1 MKTIFSFLFL
11 LWAISLSAQEVTL
24 SGEVKNQQQKPAE
37 FLNVILKKDDKAVQ
51 GAITNA
57 SGKFSVKIPKGD
69 YTLILEQFG
78 TEFLSKKISVSQNT
92 DLGILQ
98 INQAIEVEAVTVEG
112 RKKLV
117 EQKVDRIVFNVE
129 NSVQA
134 SGGDALD
141 ALKSTPGVQVRNEDI
156 SIVGKNGLRVM
167 VNDKII
173 QLSGEE
179 LTNYLKSIASD
190 NIQKIEV
197 ITTPPSKYDAEGN
210 AGLINIVLKKAKE
223 DHWSTTLRT
232 SYQQGIEG
240 NLRNGANFSYRKNK
254 FSALADLGYTNGK
267 QHYENDIHFWYP
279 KEYWVNR
286 LESKS
291 KVKIWSPLLNLNYD
305 LTDKSTLGVQF
316 MGNFFNKEINGSTA
330 NRAYLYNSPKLIKE
344 YITHQNK
351 PENTQNLSVN
361 VNFLQKIGKK
371 GAKLTIDTDY
381 FHYKKDRND
390 DLNTIFY
397 NYQLNTHPKLLG
409 NSLSMQ
415 QIDNYSFKTDIEMPI
430 SWGNIS
436 FGAKIAR
443 TQTDNI
449 AQSDFRDENQIKTL
463 THKDHFLYTE
473 DTQSLYADW
482 AKSFGKKWSVKAG
495 VRGENT
501 QTKGVSVLA
510 NNETHKRNF
519 FKLFPT
525 LYVQYKIN
533 ENHNIS
539 ASVNRR
545 IFRPQF
551 FSLNPGR
558 NYQNPKS
565 YVEGNPFLQSSYS
578 LGATLNYSYKHW
590 LTLQLS
596 YTDIEDSRTQ
606 ITYHNPDLEET
617 QIRWE
622 NFANT
627 NRWSASVNINKSLFW
642 WWEVSAYMGAT
653 YEDARPYVDVFPDK
667 MISWGGYQNLQNTF
681 MLNESKTLQANVS
694 YFYQSPWDSGT
705 RRVSE
710 ASSLDLGIKYLA
722 FDKRLTLALYVND
735 IFKTNITT
743 YTVNIEKQGIKESYR
758 QYYDNRYVRL
768 SLTYK
773 FGNSKISVRKRE
785 GGNAEERNRS

>member
-11 LWAISLSAQEVTL
+11 WAATLSAQEVIL
-24 SGEVKNQQQKPAE
+24 SGVVQNQQQKPAE
-37 FLNVILKKDDKAVQ
+37 FINVLLKKDDKSVQ
-51 GAITNA
+51 GTITDA
-57 SGKFSVKIPKGD
+57 SGKFSAKIPKGD
-69 YTLILEQFG
+69 YILILEQFG
-78 TEFLSKKISVSQNT
+78 TEFLSKNVSVSQNT
-92 DLGILQ
+92 DLGVLQ
-98 INQAIEVEAVTVEG
+98 INQAIEIEAITVEG

-117 EQKVDRIVFNVE
+117 EQKVDRLIFNVE

-141 ALKSTPGVQVRNEDI
+141 VLKSTPGVQVRNEDI
-156 SIVGKNGLRVM
+156 SIVGKNGVRVM
-167 VNDKII
+167 VNDKIM
-173 QLSGEE
+173 QLSGDE
-179 LTNYLKSIASD
+179 LTNFLKSIASD

-223 DHWSTTLRT
+223 DNWNTTLRT

-240 NLRNGANFSYRKNK
+240 KSRSGVNFSYRKNK
-254 FSALADLGYTNGK
+254 FSALADLGYADNK

-286 LESKS
+286 LETKS
-291 KVKIWSPLLNLNYD
+291 KAKIWSPLLNLNYD
-305 LTDKSTLGVQF
+305 LTEKSTLGMQF
-316 MGNFFNKEINGSTA
+316 MGSFSENISNSLA
-330 NRAYLYNSPKLIKE
+330 VNRAYLYNNPKLMKE
-344 YITHQNK
+344 YITGQVK

-361 VNFLQKIGKK
+361 VNFLHKIGEK

-397 NYQLNTHPKLLG
+397 NYQLNTQPKLFG
-409 NSLSMQ
+409 NSFSMQ
-415 QIDNYSFKTDIEMPI
+415 QIDNYSFKTDVELPV
-430 SWGNIS
+430 SWGNLS
-436 FGAKIAR
+436 FGMKIAR

-449 AQSDFRDENQIKTL
+449 VQSDFRDEKQIQTL
-463 THKDHFLYTE
+463 AHNDHFLYTE
-473 DTQSLYADW
+473 DTQALYTDW

-501 QTKGVSVLA
+501 ITKGVSVSA
-510 NNETHKRNF
+510 DQTHKRNF
-519 FKLFPT
+519 FKFFPI

-558 NYQNPKS
+558 NYLNPKS
-565 YVEGNPFLQSSYS
+565 YVTGNPFLQSSYS

-596 YTDIEDSRTQ
+596 YTDIEDNRTQ

-617 QIRWE
+617 KIRWE

-627 NRWSASVNINKSLFW
+627 NRWSASVNINKNLFW
-642 WWEVSAYMGAT
+642 WWEVSAYMRAT
-653 YEDARPYVDVFPDK
+653 YEDTRPYVDVFPDK

-681 MLNESKTLQANVS
+681 MLNESKTLQVNVS
-694 YFYQSPWDSGT
+694 YFYQFPWDSGT

-710 ASSLDLGIKYLA
+710 SSSLDLGIKYLA
-722 FDKRLTLALYVND
+722 FDKKLTLALYVND
-735 IFKTNITT
+735 IFKTEAMTFT
-743 YTVNIEKQGIKESYR
+743 SHIEKQGITESYR
-758 QYYDNRYVRL
+758 QYYDTRYIRL

-773 FGNSKISVRKRE
+773 FGNSKISVQKRE
-785 GGNAEERNRS
+785 GGNAEEHGRS

>member
-37 FLNVILKKDDKAVQ
+37 FLNVILKKDDKSVQ

-78 TEFLSKKISVSQNT
+78 TEFLSKNISVSQNT
-92 DLGILQ
+92 DLGVMQ
-98 INQAIEVEAVTVEG
+98 INQAIEIEAVTVEG

-117 EQKVDRIVFNVE
+117 EQKVDRLVFNVE

-141 ALKSTPGVQVRNEDI
+141 VLKSTPGVQVHNEDI
-156 SIVGKNGLRVM
+156 SIVGKSGVRVM
-167 VNDKII
+167 VNDKIM

-179 LTNYLKSIASD
+179 LTNFLKSIASD

-240 NLRNGANFSYRKNK
+240 KSRGGVNFSYRKNK

-361 VNFLQKIGKK
+361 VNFLQKIGDK
-371 GAKLTIDTDY
+371 GAKLTIDADY
-381 FHYKKDRND
+381 FHYKKDRKD

-397 NYQLNTHPKLLG
+397 NYQLNTQPKLFG

-415 QIDNYSFKTDIEMPI
+415 QIDNYSFKADMETPV
-430 SWGNIS
+430 SWGNLS

-449 AQSDFRDENQIKTL
+449 AESDFRDENQIETL
-463 THKDHFLYTE
+463 AHKDHFLYTE
-473 DTQSLYADW
+473 DTQALYADW

-510 NNETHKRNF
+510 NNETHKRNL

-525 LYVQYKIN
+525 LYIQYQIN

-539 ASVNRR
+539 ANVNRR
-545 IFRPQF
+545 IYRPQF

-565 YVEGNPFLQSSYS
+565 YVVGNPFLQSSYS

-694 YFYQSPWDSGT
+694 YFYQFPWDSGT

-710 ASSLDLGIKYLA
+710 SSSLDLGIKYLA
-722 FDKRLTLALYVND
+722 FDKKLTLALYVND
-735 IFKTNITT
+735 IFKTEAMTFT
-743 YTVNIEKQGIKESYR
+743 SHIEKQDIKESYR
-758 QYYDNRYVRL
+758 QYYDTRYVRL

-773 FGNSKISVRKRE
+773 FGNSKISVQKRE

>member
-1 MKTIFSFLFL
+1 MKTTLSFLCL
-11 LWAISLSAQEVTL
+11 LFATVLYSQEITL

-37 FLNVILKKDDKAVQ
+37 FLNVILKKDEKPVHGTLTD
-51 GAITNA
+51 A
-57 SGKFSVKIPKGD
+57 SGKFLVKIPKGD

-78 TEFLSKKISVSQNT
+78 TELFSKNVSLSKNT
-92 DLGILQ
+92 DLGVIQ
-98 INQAIEVEAVTVEG
+98 IDESIQMEAVTVEG

-232 SYQQGIEG
+232 SYQQGIVG
-240 NLRNGANFSYRKNK
+240 KLRNGINFSYRKNK
-254 FSALADLGYTNGK
+254 FSALADLGYTDGK
-267 QHYENDIHFWYP
+267 SKYENDIHFWYP
-279 KEYWVNR
+279 QEYWVNR
-286 LESKS
+286 LDVEGKS
-291 KVKIWSPLLNLNYD
+291 KMWVPLVNLNYD
-305 LTDKSTLGVQF
+305 VTQKSTLGVQF
-316 MGNFFNKEINGSTA
+316 MGSFSDNINNGLTA

-361 VNFLQKIGKK
+361 VNFLQKIGDK
-371 GAKLTIDTDY
+371 GAKLTIDADY
-381 FHYKKDRND
+381 FHYKKDRKD

-397 NYQLNTHPKLLG
+397 NYQLNTQPKLFG

-415 QIDNYSFKTDIEMPI
+415 QIDNYSFKADMETPV
-430 SWGNIS
+430 SWGNLS
-436 FGAKIAR
+436 FGAKISR

-449 AQSDFRDENQIKTL
+449 AESDFRDENQIQTL
-463 THKDHFLYTE
+463 AHKDHFLYTE
-473 DTQSLYADW
+473 DTQALYADW
-482 AKSFGKKWSVKAG
+482 AKSLGKKWSIKAG
-495 VRGENT
+495 LRGENT

-510 NNETHKRNF
+510 NNEAHKRNF

-525 LYVQYKIN
+525 LYIQYKID

-539 ASVNRR
+539 ANVNRR
-545 IFRPQF
+545 IHRPQF

-558 NYQNPKS
+558 LYMNPKS
-565 YVEGNPFLQSSYS
+565 YVVGNPFLQPTYL

-590 LTLQLS
+590 LTFQLTYS
-596 YTDIEDSRTQ
+596 NIQDNGTQ
-606 ITYHNPDLEET
+606 ITYHNPALEET
-617 QIRWE
+617 KMQWE
-622 NFANT
+622 NFANG
-627 NRWSASVNINKSLFW
+627 NEWSASVNINKSLFW
-642 WWEVSAYMGAT
+642 WWEFSAYMIVT
-653 YEDARPYVDVFPDK
+653 YENVKPYVAAFPDPMK
-667 MISWGGYQNLQNTF
+667 SWGGYQYLGNTF
-681 MLNESKTLQANVS
+681 MLNENKTLQASVS
-694 YFYQSPWDSGT
+694 YEYQFPWDNDTSKS
-705 RRVSE
+705 SE
-710 ASSLDLGIKYLA
+710 VSSLDLGIKYLA
-722 FDKRLTLALYVND
+722 FDKKLTIALNAND
-735 IFKTNITT
+735 IFKTNIMT
-743 YTVNIEKQGIKESYR
+743 YTRKIKQQGITESYR
-758 QYYDNRYVRL
+758 QYYDTRYLRL

-773 FGNSKISVRKRE
+773 FGNSKISVQKRE
-785 GGNAEERNRS
+785 GGNAEERGRS